1 MEQQTNEFDC
11 KKFKSLDEQVK
22 ILQSRGLVIEDDIKA
37 KEFLYNNNYYRVSGY
52 SLTLRNH
59 DIFYPK
65 TKFQNIIDIYNFDQ
79 EMRNLLLKYI
89 EIIEIK
95 IKSIFTYEFTKRH
108 GGVGYLE
115 NSHFSCSDIYNT
127 IICKANEQV
136 EKRKSHEAY
145 LKHFIEEIKRPIP
158 MWAYIDLFTI
168 SDISRLYG
176 IAENDIQT
184 CVASEFGLKHGRAV
198 DTMCK
203 FLHCIT
209 IIRNLC
215 AHGSR
220 LYNRLFI
227 TKPSL
232 NKYEQAILPKDDS
245 GNPDN
250 SRLFGFIINIKRLL
264 SKDQFLSFKNDIML
278 LRHKYPFVDM
288 KHYGFCENW
297 SRVI

>member
-1 MEQQTNEFDC
+1 MEQQTQELDC
-11 KKFKSLDEQVK
+11 KKFRNLDEQIN
-22 ILQSRGLVIEDDIKA
+22 ILRDRGLVIEDDIKA

-59 DIFYPK
+59 DIFYPN
-65 TKFQNIIDIYNFDQ
+65 TKFQNIIDIYSFDQ
-79 EMRNLLLKYI
+79 ELRNMLLKYL

-95 IKSIFTYEFTKRH
+95 IKSIYTYEFTKKH
-108 GGVGYLE
+108 GGIGYLDSSRFFCNVTY
-115 NSHFSCSDIYNT
+115 NSIMH
-127 IICKANEQV
+127 KANDQV
-136 EKRKSHEAY
+136 DKRKSHEAY
-145 LKHFIEEIKRPIP
+145 LKHFIEELKTPIP
-158 MWAYIDLFTI
+158 MWAYIDLLTI

-176 IAENDIQT
+176 ISENDIQT
-184 CVASEFGLKHGRAV
+184 LVASAFGLNHRTAV

-232 NKYEQAILPKDDS
+232 NKAEQAILPKDVL

-264 SKDQFLSFKNDIML
+264 SEDQFLSFKLDIGNL
-278 LRHKYPFVDM
+278 NQKYPFVDM
-288 KHYGFCENW
+288 KHYGFCDDW
-297 SRVI
+297 SHHL